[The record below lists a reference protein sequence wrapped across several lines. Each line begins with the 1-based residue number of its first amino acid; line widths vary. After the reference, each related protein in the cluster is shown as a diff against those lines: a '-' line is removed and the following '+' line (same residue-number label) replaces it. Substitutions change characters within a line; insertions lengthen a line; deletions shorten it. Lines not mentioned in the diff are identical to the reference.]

1 MDASRRHVAG
11 PRQGAA
17 DGGRGWLVVAA
28 AFFSM
33 ALVFGV
39 AYSFGAFFGPMAREF
54 HAGSG
59 ATSVIFAVTAFL
71 WFSLGVVSGWA
82 GDRFGTRRV
91 MAVGALVMASGLFLT
106 SLVHQLWVGYLTYGV
121 GVGVG
126 TACGYVPMVAAVG
139 AWFER
144 RRGLAIGIAVS
155 GIGVGTLAG
164 APLATALIAAQGWR
178 RTYALFALVSLL
190 VLGICGALAERPPR
204 SPQADFGLGRAIR
217 SREFRILYLSGAL
230 QGFGLFTFFV
240 HLVPYAESRGS
251 GRFAA
256 AALLGVVGVF
266 STMGRLV
273 FGPIADRF
281 GRIATFQAAVGL
293 MAASYLIWLTEP
305 GYHGLVLFAAIMG
318 AAYGGWVAISPS
330 VVAELFGVEG
340 LGGTTG
346 ALYTSAGVG
355 ALFGPPLAGLLVD
368 LTGTYRIAIAG
379 AMVLEVASLAV
390 ILMIRRR

>member
-1 MDASRRHVAG
+1 MNVSRRQAGSAG
-11 PRQGAA
+11 PGV

-28 AFFSM
+28 AFLSM

-82 GDRFGTRRV
+82 GDRFGTRPV
-91 MAVGALVMASGLFLT
+91 MAIGALVMAAGLFLT
-106 SLVHQLWVGYLTYGV
+106 SLVQQLWVGYVTYGV

-126 TACGYVPMVAAVG
+126 TACGYVPMVATVG

-144 RRGLAIGIAVS
+144 RRGLAMGIAVS

-164 APLATALIAAQGWR
+164 APLATALIASQGWR
-178 RTYALFALVSLL
+178 RTYVIFALASLL
-190 VLGICGALAERPPR
+190 VLGVCGMLAERPPR
-204 SPQADFGLGRAIR
+204 SPKAPLALGSAIR
-217 SREFRILYLSGAL
+217 TREFKVLYISGAL
-230 QGFGLFTFFV
+230 QGFSLFTFFV
-240 HLVPYAESRGS
+240 HIVPYAESHGS
-251 GRFAA
+251 SSFAA

-266 STMGRLV
+266 STLGRLV

-281 GRIATFQAAVGL
+281 GRIPTFQTAVGL
-293 MAASYLIWLTEP
+293 MAASFLIWLSEP
-305 GYHGLVLFAAIMG
+305 GYYGLLVFAGILG
-318 AAYGGWVAISPS
+318 AAYGGWVAMSPS

-346 ALYTSAGVG
+346 ALYTGAGVG
-355 ALFGPPLAGLLVD
+355 ALVGPPLAGVLVD
-368 LTGTYRIAIAG
+368 ATGTYRIAIAG
-379 AMVLEVASLAV
+379 AMLLEVASLAV
-390 ILMIRRR
+390 VLLIRRR

>member
-1 MDASRRHVAG
+1 MDASRGEVVSQRTE
-11 PRQGAA
+11 AA
-17 DGGRGWLVVAA
+17 DGGRGWVVVVA

-54 HAGSG
+54 HAGSA
-59 ATSVIFAVTAFL
+59 ATSVIFAITAFL

-91 MAVGALVMASGLFLT
+91 MAVGAVVMASGLFLT
-106 SLVHQLWVGYLTYGV
+106 SLVHQLWVGYATYGV

-164 APLATALIAAQGWR
+164 APAATALIASQGWR
-178 RTYALFALVSLL
+178 RTYVIFALVSLL
-190 VLGICGALAERPPR
+190 VLGVCGMLAGRPSHRPR
-204 SPQADFGLGRAIR
+204 ARLSLGAAVRT
-217 SREFRILYLSGAL
+217 REFKLLYVSGAL
-230 QGFGLFTFFV
+230 QGFSLFTFFV
-240 HLVPYAESRGS
+240 HIVPYAESRGS
-251 GRFAA
+251 SRFAA
-256 AALLGVVGVF
+256 AALLGVVGIF
-266 STMGRLV
+266 STLGRLV

-281 GRIATFQAAVGL
+281 GRIPTFQAAVAL
-293 MAASYLIWLTEP
+293 MAASFLIWFSEP
-305 GYHGLVLFAAIMG
+305 GYYGLVVFAGMLG
-318 AAYGGWVAISPS
+318 AAYGGWVAMSPS

-346 ALYTSAGVG
+346 ALYTGAGVG
-355 ALFGPPLAGLLVD
+355 ALLGPPLAGVLVD
-368 LTGTYRIAIAG
+368 ATGTYRTAIGG
-379 AMVLEVASLAV
+379 AMLLAMASLAV
-390 ILMIRRR
+390 VMLIRRR